1 MFAPAQ
7 VHAVHESLTLEALP
21 DRVYAAESAAV
32 QSKAKPW
39 CAARDL

>member
-21 DRVYAAESAAV
+21 DRVYAAESAAG
-32 QSKAKPW
+32 AKHGEPVVRS
-39 CAARDL
+39 A